1 MSARLVTALLLIL
14 ATPAVAQTVVDGTD
28 AGIDRSLIVEMMRE
42 ITAYEPNP
50 GAAEFQRLVQTDI
63 RSIQTAG
70 GPIEA
75 SFICGF
81 VSLGSRKTETLGPIA
96 FFYNTVNGLALL
108 YSEDYYDVPDFQAL
122 LDRRFEESGCR
133 AALAADEVGQ
143 KPAQAKAS
151 T

>member
-1 MSARLVTALLLIL
+1 MTARLLTALLLLL

-28 AGIDRSLIVEMMRE
+28 AGIDRSLIVAMMRE
-42 ITAYEPNP
+42 IAEYEPNP
-50 GAAEFQRLVQTDI
+50 AAAEFQRLVQTDV
-63 RSIQTAG
+63 RTIQTAG

-81 VSLGSRKTETLGPIA
+81 VSLGSRKAEDLGPIA
-96 FFYNTVNGLALL
+96 FFYNTVNGLGLL
-108 YSEDYYDVPDFQAL
+108 YSEDFYDVPEFQAL

-133 AALAADEVGQ
+133 AALGVDAVGQ